1 MVSVF
6 GAPQKKVKKEVAQ
19 EQKKNRIFGT
29 LSSEP
34 TMEAQEE
41 AVGLKDLLTDEQL
54 ERDIERAGAQ
64 GIQNLIAGAAG
75 LPGDI
80 VELANKITGGSL
92 PFLQQT
98 SEIIPGR
105 EKLQEFGERATL
117 GYTKPVTK
125 FEETAKE
132 FMGDVGAGLS
142 FGVPNLPMA
151 GGKVL
156 TAARLWQP
164 LITPLLGQSV
174 KKSAESF
181 GASPTSSDFWK
192 IGAMIT
198 FDVLFNRG
206 AGSQKY
212 INGLF
217 QEANRAIPQ
226 GAVANANNLIKELDV
241 LQTTL
246 QRGGASPTTTRS
258 LQAINE
264 LRGLIKKSGKN
275 KNTIEVAELPAFRVN
290 LNAVK
295 SQLGGYK
302 SELQGSVKKQAV
314 RNVDRVKKAVID
326 SGMEY
331 GRTQNRQ
338 FGEYWSAANEASN
351 IAQRSNL
358 VSNFLQSVL
367 PKPLLYK
374 VLGSGAVAH
383 AGAAYLGG
391 SA

>member
-1 MVSVF
+1 MVIKLL
-6 GAPQKKVKKEVAQ
+6 KK
-19 EQKKNRIFGT
+19 IW
-29 LSSEP
+29 
-34 TMEAQEE
+34 
-41 AVGLKDLLTDEQL
+41 
-54 ERDIERAGAQ
+54 
-64 GIQNLIAGAAG
+64 
-75 LPGDI
+75 
-80 VELANKITGGSL
+80 
-92 PFLQQT
+92 
-98 SEIIPGR
+98 EIILVR

-226 GAVANANNLIKELDV
+226 GAVANANNFI
-241 LQTTL
+241 
-246 QRGGASPTTTRS
+246 
-258 LQAINE
+258 
-264 LRGLIKKSGKN
+264 
-275 KNTIEVAELPAFRVN
+275 
-290 LNAVK
+290 
-295 SQLGGYK
+295 
-302 SELQGSVKKQAV
+302 
-314 RNVDRVKKAVID
+314 
-326 SGMEY
+326 
-331 GRTQNRQ
+331 
-338 FGEYWSAANEASN
+338 
-351 IAQRSNL
+351 
-358 VSNFLQSVL
+358 
-367 PKPLLYK
+367 
-374 VLGSGAVAH
+374 
-383 AGAAYLGG
+383 
-391 SA
+391 